1 MWKCPKECSTCNTSY
16 CGTPDQEPDQCPC
29 AKSEMPPRS
38 EIKNVDGKPIPE
50 HLYRKLVWTYTACC
64 RRTKG
69 HRLSSQLK
77 CGEICASGHRSTAN
91 RLKKANGKTDYLLR
105 FRRFGQALLAMISG
119 KQL

>member
-50 HLYRKLVWTYTACC
+50 HLYRKLVWTYGMLQKN
-64 RRTKG
+64 KG
-69 HRLSSQLK
+69 TPSLITTDVWGDLRVWPSL
-77 CGEICASGHRSTAN
+77 
-91 RLKKANGKTDYLLR
+91 NGK
-105 FRRFGQALLAMISG
+105 
-119 KQL
+119 